1 VSRSVDAVVLRTT
14 LSKLH
19 IADGVVRISAGLVGI
34 LLHLSTQRQNSNELR
49 EFAGAVR
56 IVDGRD
62 SAEADATAISYECW
76 TELDLT
82 TN

>member
-1 VSRSVDAVVLRTT
+1 M
-14 LSKLH
+14 SKLH
-19 IADGVVRISAGLVGI
+19 IENGLVRISAGMVGI
-34 LLHLSTQRQNSNELR
+34 LLNSRAQIQNSNELQ

-62 SAEADATAISYECW
+62 SAEAGATAISYECW